1 MNRIPYARFPAGSNH
16 KSCSL
21 LPPPVSPPFSRPVGH
36 PYFLHG
42 ETRDLLV
49 RTPSRG
55 ATNKVPTWDICTR
68 TVGYLVFASA
78 SYLNICPTCFARAFT
93 VRFYHLACLRA
104 APLKMHV
111 NVASMSLDV
120 CSISPRS
127 DTFKTRTIFVSK
139 ASAY

>member
-1 MNRIPYARFPAGSNH
+1 MPGSQLGRIINRALS
-16 KSCSL
+16 SL
-21 LPPPVSPPFSRPVGH
+21 LPFLLRSLALSVIPISYTARREIFSFVHLQEEPRTKFQLGT
-36 PYFLHG
+36 Y
-42 ETRDLLV
+42 V
-49 RTPSRG
+49 R
-55 ATNKVPTWDICTR
+55 VL
-68 TVGYLVFASA
+68 GYLVFASA
-78 SYLNICPTCFARAFT
+78 SYLNICPTCFALAFT
-93 VRFYHLACLRA
+93 VRFYHLACLRV